1 MGLGFKRNGVTIG
14 ISQQTHRKK
23 PVLSVQYDG
32 KNVFHK
38 VASFNDD
45 KAADYFI
52 DAMKSFLAGQLKEGE
67 E

>member
-14 ISQQTHRKK
+14 VSHQSPWKK
-23 PVLSVQYDG
+23 PVLSIQYDG

-45 KAADYFI
+45 KAADHFI
-52 DAMKSFLAGQLKEGE
+52 DAMKQFLAVQFKEGE